1 MVNKK
6 NIVTVV
12 LLLSFLGLYAQEPS
26 DAQRVNVHF
35 SKTLLSAVLE
45 QLSARYDVQFSYG
58 NDHLK
63 LHQKISFHSEGKN
76 LNATLEQLFTDNNI
90 VYANI
95 GNQLVLKSGKR
106 KGKKQKKRQERKE
119 KREEEKEEREK
130 ETLERGTLFDFDI
143 HSEIVGK
150 KELEENVEH
159 EIKRILLS
167 TEEIESLIATK
178 VGGEVSYGEALNS
191 NYKSLVIVKEYKKLK
206 NQIVQVSVLPF
217 LSTNTRNFDKT
228 NILSLNIFWGIN
240 GGLNGLEIGGIGNT
254 IKRNVN
260 GMQIG
265 GLFNTANGHLYG
277 TQITGGI
284 NITKGDIAGLQIA
297 GLCNLGSNVY
307 GTQISSLAN
316 VARDLYGTQF
326 SGLSNIAT
334 DVYGFQVSGLFNF
347 ANGKLFGS
355 QIAGFGNVAWG
366 GKSAVQFAGV
376 FNTSA
381 KAQVQIATLFNS
393 AQEVEGAQI
402 AAINIAKK
410 VKGVQF
416 GIVNTTKDLKGV
428 QIGIINTAKKAKGLL
443 IGIINVVDSIKG
455 VSIGLINIV
464 KKNGYNR
471 LELSG
476 GDAMYIKFGA
486 KFGAKRLYHIL
497 QLGWRVDNRNTHSW
511 SLGLGVG
518 TMININKI
526 IHLNL
531 ELISSHINEER
542 LWTKE
547 LNLLNQFKLTFD
559 IKLAGQVSFF
569 IGPTF
574 NAQASKLYSED
585 TREYGS
591 NITPY
596 NLYNKTGS
604 GTNLKMWV
612 GFTGGLRF

>member
-35 SKTLLSAVLE
+35 SKTSLSSVLE
-45 QLSARYDVQFSYG
+45 QLSTRYDIQFSYG

-63 LHQKISFHSEGKN
+63 LHQKISFHSEGKS
-76 LNATLEQLFTDNNI
+76 LDATLEQLFADNNI
-90 VYANI
+90 VYASI

-106 KGKKQKKRQERKE
+106 KTKKRKKRQERKE
-119 KREEEKEEREK
+119 KREEEREERDK

-143 HSEIVGK
+143 HSEIVGR
-150 KELEENVEH
+150 KELEENVEQ
-159 EIKRILLS
+159 EIKRVLLS
-167 TEEIESLIATK
+167 TEEIEPLIAK
-178 VGGEVSYGEALNS
+178 DIGGEVSYEEALKP
-191 NYKSLVIVKEYKKLK
+191 NYRGPVIVKEYKKLK
-206 NQIVQVSVLPF
+206 NQIGQVSVLPF
-217 LSTNTRNFDKT
+217 LSTNRRNFGKT

-240 GGLNGLEIGGIGNT
+240 GGLNGFEVGGIGNT

-260 GMQIG
+260 GMQVG
-265 GLFNTANGHLYG
+265 GLFNITNGHSYG
-277 TQITGGI
+277 AQITGGV
-284 NITKGDIAGLQIA
+284 NMTKGDVAGLQLA

-307 GTQISSLAN
+307 GTQVSSLAN
-316 VARDLYGTQF
+316 VARNMYGMQL
-326 SGLSNIAT
+326 SGLSNMAT

-355 QIAGFGNVAWG
+355 QIAGLGNVAWG

-381 KAQVQIATLFNS
+381 KAQFQVATLFNA

-410 VKGVQF
+410 VKGIQF
-416 GIVNTTKDLKGV
+416 GVVNSTKDLKGV
-428 QIGIINTAKKAKGLL
+428 QIGIINTSKRAKGLL

-455 VSIGLINIV
+455 VPIGLINIV

-476 GDAMYIKFGA
+476 GDAMYVNFGA

-497 QLGWRVDNRNTHSW
+497 QLGWRLDKENAYSW
-511 SLGLGVG
+511 SLGVGMG
-518 TMININKI
+518 TMVNINKKM
-526 IHLNL
+526 HLNL
-531 ELISSHINEER
+531 ELVASHVNEER
-542 LWTKE
+542 LWTTE

-569 IGPTF
+569 VGPTF
-574 NAQASKLYSED
+574 NAQVSKLYNED
-585 TREYGS
+585 TQQYGS
-591 NITPY
+591 NIMPY
-596 NLYNKTGS
+596 DFYDQTGN

-612 GFTGGLRF
+612 GFTAGLRF